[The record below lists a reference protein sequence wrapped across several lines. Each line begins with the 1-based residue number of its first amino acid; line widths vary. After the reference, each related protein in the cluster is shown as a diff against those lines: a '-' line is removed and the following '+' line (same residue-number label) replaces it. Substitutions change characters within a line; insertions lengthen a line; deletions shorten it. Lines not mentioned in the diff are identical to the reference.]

1 MKSASLVG
9 KWKLANMVLILKKV
23 SNGDLVAIV
32 LELNTFID
40 TRKNRI
46 SEYMDKYVVME
57 RVKLFF

>member
-1 MKSASLVG
+1 
-9 KWKLANMVLILKKV
+9 MVLILKKV
-23 SNGDLVAIV
+23 SNGDLVAII
-32 LELNTFID
+32 LELKTFID

>member
-1 MKSASLVG
+1 
-9 KWKLANMVLILKKV
+9 MVLILKKV